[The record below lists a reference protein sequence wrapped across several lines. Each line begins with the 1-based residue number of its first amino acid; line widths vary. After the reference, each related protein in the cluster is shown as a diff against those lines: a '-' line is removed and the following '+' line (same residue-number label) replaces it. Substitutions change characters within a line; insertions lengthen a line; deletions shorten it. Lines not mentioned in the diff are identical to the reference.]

1 TSGGSESQHGHGG
14 GVGGGPG
21 RRGRRSRRSRRSRD
35 RRLRFLRTLQIGGSR
50 AEVPGARQDPEQ
62 DDELL
67 AGEDQ
72 GEIAE
77 FLAVPDGTEKQPDE
91 ERKEA
96 EGAEK
101 DLERQRADGPPEDEP
116 EAAHQRGERIRDSL
130 AQSRARVEDDEPDI
144 SGHEEEGAES
154 EKQKPGGRPERGEA
168 RAFALGAETPGEA
181 AGKEGREKSHERP
194 EAHGRA
200 REPGRVEETREGRRS
215 PRSGAL

>member
-1 TSGGSESQHGHGG
+1 ME
-14 GVGGGPG
+14 
-21 RRGRRSRRSRRSRD
+21 R
-35 RRLRFLRTLQIGGSR
+35 GSR
-50 AEVPGARQDPEQ
+50 SVWLILLRHRVRSKPSCEQ

-72 GEIAE
+72 CEIAE

-154 EKQKPGGRPERGEA
+154 EKQKPGGLPLVPELVG
-168 RAFALGAETPGEA
+168 LV
-181 AGKEGREKSHERP
+181 ER
-194 EAHGRA
+194 
-200 REPGRVEETREGRRS
+200 
-215 PRSGAL
+215 